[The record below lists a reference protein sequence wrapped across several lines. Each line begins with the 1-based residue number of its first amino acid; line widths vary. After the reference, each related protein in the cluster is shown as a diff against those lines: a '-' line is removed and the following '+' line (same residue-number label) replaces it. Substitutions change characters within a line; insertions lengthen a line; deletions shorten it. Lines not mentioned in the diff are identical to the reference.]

1 MSGQTLSKE
10 GARVSRNGAMLDQ
23 HEEFWFADGN
33 LILVARETAFRI
45 YHGLLTVQSQVFDD
59 MFASA
64 SSSTHESLDGCPVVH
79 LSDTPEDLAHLLH
92 VLLPTSRKM

>member
-1 MSGQTLSKE
+1 MTGQSPSKE
-10 GARVSRNGAMLDQ
+10 RVRVSHNGAMLDQ
-23 HEEFWFADGN
+23 HEEFWFIDGN
-33 LILVARETAFRI
+33 LILVARDTAFRV
-45 YHGLLTVQSQVFDD
+45 YRGLLTVQSQVFDD

-64 SSSTHESLDGCPVVH
+64 SSSTHELFDGCPVVH